1 MTTPLLEA
9 VDLSKIFPVKK
20 GLIFKETIAEIKAV
34 NHVSFTIGRN
44 ETVALVGESGSG
56 KTTIARM
63 VGRLLRPTS
72 GKVLFDGNEIWKLK
86 GEELKKTRRKIGF
99 VFQDPFASFN
109 PRMRVKDV
117 VSEPLAIHHLMTK
130 REREERVKDLLVRV
144 GLSKDDATK
153 FPHQFSGGQLQR
165 IAIAR
170 ALALE
175 PSLIIADEPV
185 SSLDVSAQAKIMN
198 LMHQIQ
204 QDLGI
209 SYLMISHDL
218 GVVRH
223 VSHAVFV
230 LYLGTIVE
238 VAPADE
244 FFRRSLHPYSQALLS
259 AILVPDPEVLQKRP
273 PQLLKG
279 EIPSPL
285 HLPHGCKFN
294 TRCPFMQ
301 PICKEEDPPLAPTN
315 SPEHTTACFYWE
327 PIEKGEVIPRF

>member
-1 MTTPLLEA
+1 MTEPLLEA
-9 VDLSKIFPVKK
+9 VDLSKIFPVRK
-20 GLIFKETIAEIKAV
+20 GLVFKKTVAEIKAV

-72 GKVLFDGNEIWKLK
+72 GRVLFDGSDAWKLK
-86 GEELKKTRRKIGF
+86 GDELKNMRRKIGF
-99 VFQDPFASFN
+99 VFQDPFASLN
-109 PRMRVKDV
+109 PRMRVRDV

-130 REREERVKDLLVRV
+130 KEREERVRDLLVRV

-230 LYLGTIVE
+230 LYLGTIAE

-244 FFRRSLHPYSQALLS
+244 FFQRTLHPYSKALLS
-259 AILVPDPEVLQKRP
+259 AVLVPDPEVLQKRP

-285 HLPHGCKFN
+285 NLPQGCKFN

-301 PICKEEDPPLAPTN
+301 PKCKEEEPPLAPTD

-327 PIEKGEVIPRF
+327 PIEKGEIVPRF